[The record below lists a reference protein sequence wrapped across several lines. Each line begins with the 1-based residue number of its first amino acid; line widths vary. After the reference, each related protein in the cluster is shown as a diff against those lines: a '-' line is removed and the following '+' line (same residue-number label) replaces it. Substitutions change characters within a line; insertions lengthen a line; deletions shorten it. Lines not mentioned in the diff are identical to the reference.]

1 LKNPKSD
8 KQIIYYNNSISR
20 EILGGDFMEEL
31 QEVIQKYNNEHL
43 LEQYID
49 HQEEYTPEAL
59 KLLKHEIDKRD
70 IQQEEIDAYLKLKE
84 ANPDDQKP
92 LDTKD
97 FVPFEHSFSHTDILL
112 AVAVLRDSKV
122 IFFVDNPGFTDT
134 IPLESEAVKKY
145 SIHVHKDYIEKTHE
159 LLDEHFVKE
168 DGIYSFKHAGAIE
181 RLKSFSF
188 HDLHLSELE
197 AAETIEVD
205 LTSDERKV
213 IIQYGKRLLDEV
225 DKIEEVQERVV
236 FYYDSV
242 DSLIGYLAEEEN
254 KLLSRSDLLAILEIL
269 QIYCQNTDFPSSMND
284 SIATLLGFFLD
295 A

>member
-1 LKNPKSD
+1 
-8 KQIIYYNNSISR
+8 
-20 EILGGDFMEEL
+20 MEQL
-31 QEVIQKYNNEHL
+31 LEVIQKYSNKHL

-49 HQEEYTPEAL
+49 HQEEYVPDAL
-59 KLLKHEIDKRD
+59 KLLKKEIENRNIK
-70 IQQEEIDAYLKLKE
+70 QEEIDAYLKLKE
-84 ANPDDQKP
+84 VIPEDNKP

-97 FVPFEHSFSHTDILL
+97 FIPFDHSFSHTDIIL

-122 IFFVDNPGFTDT
+122 IFFVDNPESSDT
-134 IPLESEAVKKY
+134 IPLESESVKKY
-145 SIHVHKDYIEKTHE
+145 AIHVHKDNIEKAHE

-181 RLKSFSF
+181 RLKAFSF

-213 IIQYGKRLLDEV
+213 IIQYGNRLLEEV

-242 DSLIGYLAEEEN
+242 ESLIGYIEEEEN

-269 QIYCQNTDFPSSMND
+269 QIYCQDVDFPSTTND
-284 SIATLLGFFLD
+284 AIATLLGFFLD
-295 A
+295 V

>member
-1 LKNPKSD
+1 
-8 KQIIYYNNSISR
+8 
-20 EILGGDFMEEL
+20 MEQL
-31 QEVIQKYNNEHL
+31 QEVIQKFSNDHL

-49 HQEEYTPEAL
+49 HQEEYTQEAL
-59 KLLKHEIDKRD
+59 KVLKKEIDKRD
-70 IQQEEIDAYLKLKE
+70 IKQEEIDAYLKLKE
-84 ANPDDQKP
+84 EILEDKKP

-97 FVPFEHSFSHTDILL
+97 FVLFDHSFSHTDIIL
-112 AVAVLRDSKV
+112 AIAVLRDSKV
-122 IFFVDNPGFTDT
+122 IFYVDNPKSTNT
-134 IPLESEAVKKY
+134 IPLESESVKNY
-145 SIHVHKDYIEKTHE
+145 TIHVQEDFIEKAHE

-213 IIQYGKRLLDEV
+213 IIQYGNRLLNEV

-242 DSLIGYLAEEEN
+242 ESLIGYLGEEDN

-269 QIYCQNTDFPSSMND
+269 QIYCQDIDFPPTMND
-284 SIATLLGFFLD
+284 AIATLLGFFLD

>member
-1 LKNPKSD
+1 
-8 KQIIYYNNSISR
+8 
-20 EILGGDFMEEL
+20 MEQL

-59 KLLKHEIDKRD
+59 KLLKKEIDKRN
-70 IQQEEIDAYLKLKE
+70 IKQEEIDAYLKLKE
-84 ANPDDQKP
+84 VNPDDKKP

-97 FVPFEHSFSHTDILL
+97 FVPFDHSFSHTDILL

-122 IFFVDNPGFTDT
+122 IFFVDNPKSTDT
-134 IPLESEAVKKY
+134 IPLENEAVKKY
-145 SIHVHKDYIEKTHE
+145 TIHVHIDYIEKTHE

-254 KLLSRSDLLAILEIL
+254 KLLSRSDLLTILEIL
-269 QIYCQNTDFPSSMND
+269 QIYCQDTDFPSSMND